1 MPATIKWLE
10 YDVKVDLLTH
20 PALRRT
26 YTACHRSLMLVNFV
40 VPVHGRRPNHSAS
53 YFSHDNKEAT
63 ESREK
68 LASDSLDMLI
78 AWLKEGGNVGIH
90 GIASCAYRSRALC

>member
-1 MPATIKWLE
+1 MPQ
-10 YDVKVDLLTH
+10 VFNVGQ
-20 PALRRT
+20 LRRSR
-26 YTACHRSLMLVNFV
+26 AREKAKE
-40 VPVHGRRPNHSAS
+40 GAKPNHSAS